1 MYEDDKLEQLLS
13 GYLDDELTQ
22 QQRQRVELLLESSP
36 EHRTRLEEL
45 AGLREGIAG
54 LKGPEPTAEQW
65 SRMMSG
71 LTRKTSRGLGWLFG
85 IVGAVILAGF
95 AAWQFSVDETVPA
108 LIKIGVLAV
117 VLGVWF
123 LFVSVL
129 LDRLEARKTDR
140 YKDVEL

>member
-1 MYEDDKLEQLLS
+1 
-13 GYLDDELTQ
+13 
-22 QQRQRVELLLESSP
+22 
-36 EHRTRLEEL
+36 
-45 AGLREGIAG
+45 
-54 LKGPEPTAEQW
+54 
-65 SRMMSG
+65 MSG

-108 LIKIGVLAV
+108 LTKIGVLAV

>member
-1 MYEDDKLEQLLS
+1 MYDDDKLEQLLS
-13 GYLDDELTQ
+13 GYLDNELTQ
-22 QQRQRVELLLESSP
+22 QDRQRVQVLLESSP
-36 EHRTRLEEL
+36 EHRARLEEFL
-45 AGLREGIAG
+45 RLREGIAG
-54 LKGPEPTAEQW
+54 LETPEPTPEQW
-65 SRMMSG
+65 STMMSS
-71 LTRKTSRGLGWLFG
+71 LTRKTSRGLGWIFG

-95 AAWQFSVDETVPA
+95 AGWQFSVDETVPA
-108 LIKIGVLAV
+108 LAKIAVLAV